1 MIRIVGRYALHQPI
15 ASGGMATVHLGRLL
29 GPAGFART
37 VAIKQLHAQ
46 FATDPEFVSMFLD
59 EARLAARIRSPHV
72 VPIVDIVADGGE
84 LLLVMDYVQG
94 ESLVR
99 ILRSVLHGGGLVP
112 LEIAVAVM
120 AGALHGLHAA
130 HEATDEHGQPLGI
143 VHRDVSPQNIL
154 VGTDG
159 LARLLDFGVAKAAG
173 RIQTTREG
181 QIKGKIAYMAPEQL
195 RSEALTRKTDIYAAA
210 VVLWET
216 LTCRR
221 LFRADNEGAIVTS
234 ILHGAIE
241 PPSHAVPRD
250 AADAIALRAMDAID
264 AVVLRGLD
272 RDPAKRFE
280 TAVEM
285 ATALEACVPAATAT
299 AVGEWVRRVSAEALA
314 QRAKQVVEIE
324 SGISSVLPVVAEA
337 KVGGPAEA
345 GVAVTQASSIS
356 VAKDA
361 ARAGASSSRRLVV
374 IGAVLVGIVAAVP
387 LASRL
392 LDRGAGAG
400 ATPPLPPASAPETA
414 AATSSTPSGEP
425 APPGSGDTLS
435 ASATEIATPA
445 PSQPPR
451 HRASPASPHPQPT
464 AKDCNPPY
472 YWDPQGKK
480 HYKPSCL

>member
-1 MIRIVGRYALHQPI
+1 
-15 ASGGMATVHLGRLL
+15 MATVHLGRLL

-99 ILRSVLHGGGLVP
+99 LLRSVLQARELVP
-112 LEIAVAVM
+112 LDIAVAVI

-130 HEATDEHGQPLGI
+130 HEATDEQGNPLGI

-195 RSEALTRKTDIYAAA
+195 RSEPVTRRTDVYAAA

-234 ILHGAIE
+234 ILQSEIE
-241 PPSHAVPRD
+241 PPSR
-250 AADAIALRAMDAID
+250 
-264 AVVLRGLD
+264 
-272 RDPAKRFE
+272 
-280 TAVEM
+280 
-285 ATALEACVPAATAT
+285 
-299 AVGEWVRRVSAEALA
+299 
-314 QRAKQVVEIE
+314 
-324 SGISSVLPVVAEA
+324 
-337 KVGGPAEA
+337 
-345 GVAVTQASSIS
+345 
-356 VAKDA
+356 
-361 ARAGASSSRRLVV
+361 
-374 IGAVLVGIVAAVP
+374 
-387 LASRL
+387 
-392 LDRGAGAG
+392 
-400 ATPPLPPASAPETA
+400 
-414 AATSSTPSGEP
+414 
-425 APPGSGDTLS
+425 
-435 ASATEIATPA
+435 
-445 PSQPPR
+445 
-451 HRASPASPHPQPT
+451 
-464 AKDCNPPY
+464 
-472 YWDPQGKK
+472 
-480 HYKPSCL
+480 